1 MGDVSRIRE
10 WLTFVEDARAYGIDP
25 RDLQRGVR
33 RGTMIRVRRGVY
45 FSAAEWAR
53 LDGRQRHLLSVIA
66 VVQQG
71 RSPALVSGPSAG
83 ALWGLPFAAVWP
95 ADVSLLVPM
104 AQGGSSEPGVRRSVA
119 STGSAIADQIEGIP
133 VTTLARTALDMAR
146 GEEFAR
152 AVAILD
158 RAIWRE
164 DAFATTQAALE
175 EERLRARFVRRD
187 AHLAR
192 AVAFASPLSDSPY
205 ESMCRAVIHEL
216 GFAPPVL
223 QAELRDAEGV
233 IRPDFLWPGIAAAE
247 FDGKVKYTR
256 DEYTRGDPSE
266 VVWREKRREDRLRR
280 IVPSVVRIVA
290 ADVHD
295 RSRLAAVLSHAGIP
309 RERTTS
315 SSTEGVGSPSLERL
329 MDHWPRR
336 TPE

>member
-1 MGDVSRIRE
+1 
-10 WLTFVEDARAYGIDP
+10 
-25 RDLQRGVR
+25 
-33 RGTMIRVRRGVY
+33 MIRVRRGVY

-53 LDGRQRHLLSVIA
+53 LDGRRRHLLSVIA
-66 VVQQG
+66 VMQQG

-83 ALWGLPFAAVWP
+83 ALWGLPFASEWP

-104 AQGGSSEPGVRRSVA
+104 ANGGSSEPGVRRSVA
-119 STGSAIADQIEGIP
+119 STSSAVADQVEGIP

-146 GEEFAR
+146 TEEFAR

-164 DAFATTQAALE
+164 GAVVTTQAKLE
-175 EERLRARFVRRD
+175 EERLLARFARRD

-216 GFAPPVL
+216 GFAPPLL
-223 QAELRDAEGV
+223 QAELRDADGL

-256 DEYTRGDPSE
+256 DDYTGGDPSE

-280 IVPSVVRIVA
+280 MVPSVVRIVA

-295 RSRLAAVLSHAGIP
+295 HSRLAALLSDAGIP
-309 RERTTS
+309 RERTIS
-315 SSTEGVGSPSLERL
+315 GGREGVRSPSFERL
-329 MDHWPRR
+329 VDQWPGRNPPVGS
-336 TPE
+336 TGE